1 MYELSIKSAD
11 REKRYLRTIV
21 AQEKLNFRCRS
32 NRLNRLIIGSRAGYK
47 SIDAKRSPLRS
58 ASKELCSPHPG
69 HAIPKC
75 S

>member
-1 MYELSIKSAD
+1 MYEASIKSAD
-11 REKRYLRTIV
+11 KKKRYLRTIT
-21 AQEKLNFRCRS
+21 AHENWNFKWRS
-32 NRLNRLIIGSRAGYK
+32 NRVNMLSIGRRAGYK
-47 SIDAKRSPLRS
+47 TNDSQRSPLRR

>member
-1 MYELSIKSAD
+1 MYEASIKSAD

-21 AQEKLNFRCRS
+21 AQEKLNFKCRS
-32 NRLNRLIIGSRAGYK
+32 NRVNRLIIGSRAGYK
-47 SIDAKRSPLRS
+47 SIEFHRLPLRS
-58 ASKELCSPHPG
+58 ARKELCSPHPG